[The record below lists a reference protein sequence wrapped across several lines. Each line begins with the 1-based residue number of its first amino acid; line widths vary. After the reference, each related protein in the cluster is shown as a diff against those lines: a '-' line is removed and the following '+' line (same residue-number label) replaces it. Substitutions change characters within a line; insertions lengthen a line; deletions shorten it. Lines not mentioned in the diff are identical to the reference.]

1 MAIKI
6 NVNRY
11 RLITLLYVVFVT
23 LTVLNIPTSLLES
36 SYYSLI
42 ELNKSENI
50 LLDKIEI
57 TQYYIDNNIVKI
69 NSNSIGNQNLI
80 ISDSIHN
87 VYVYL
92 KKIDDE
98 IIKKVIGSGR
108 SIKSE
113 ITNTQVANKVFEKDN
128 LIFQAHEKLS
138 NLAKYL
144 IISGDSILQKQF

>member
-69 NSNSIGNQNLI
+69 
-80 ISDSIHN
+80 
-87 VYVYL
+87 
-92 KKIDDE
+92 
-98 IIKKVIGSGR
+98 
-108 SIKSE
+108 
-113 ITNTQVANKVFEKDN
+113 
-128 LIFQAHEKLS
+128 KL
-138 NLAKYL
+138 Y
-144 IISGDSILQKQF
+144 FFHM